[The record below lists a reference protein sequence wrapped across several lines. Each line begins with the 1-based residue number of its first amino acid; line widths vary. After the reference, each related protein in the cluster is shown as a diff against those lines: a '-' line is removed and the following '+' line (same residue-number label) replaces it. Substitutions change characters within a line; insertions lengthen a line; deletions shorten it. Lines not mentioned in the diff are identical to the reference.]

1 MPYIFNKYRPL
12 RDVVFCIGEGLLI
25 FLSFCTVQYFLMG
38 DFLYYYTLHTHI
50 SQAIV
55 ITFIFQLCLY
65 FYDLYDLSCDITIA
79 DTITR
84 MTQAFGLGCIVLA
97 IVYYSMPLL
106 TTAMSIFWPGYFTI
120 CGVVL
125 IWRWLYYMTLRKR
138 IFVQNILIFGT
149 GDFAT
154 QIAREVEG
162 KNDSAYRVVSFT
174 GESDV
179 AFNPHN
185 VPIHSKID
193 DLVTYCQQN
202 NISTIIIALD
212 DRRNKTPGGK
222 LLACKLHGISVQQGA
237 DFYESIT
244 SKLLVERIDPSAIF
258 FSNGFTIGRW
268 ARAVKR
274 TLDMSLS
281 IFGIVISLPITI
293 LSALV
298 IKLTSPGPVFYLQER
313 VGARGAT
320 FKIIKFRSMSQ
331 DAEKDGAVW
340 AMENDNRVTPYGGFI
355 RKTRID
361 EIPQLLNVL
370 KGEMS
375 LVGPR
380 PERPVFVKELTESI
394 PFYDI
399 RHHVKPGITGWAQ
412 VCYRYGASAEDSL
425 RKLEYDLYY
434 MKNQSIALDILIML
448 QTVKTILF
456 RKGSR

>member
-1 MPYIFNKYRPL
+1 MPYLFNKYHPL
-12 RDVVFCIGEGLLI
+12 REIIFCVGEGLLI
-25 FLSFCTVQYFLMG
+25 FLSFCTIYYFLIG
-38 DFLYYYTLHTHI
+38 DYLYRYTLDTHI
-50 SQAIV
+50 LQAIV
-55 ITFIFQLCLY
+55 ITFVFQLCLY
-65 FYDLYDLSCDITIA
+65 FYDLYDLSRDITIA

-84 MTQAFGLGCIVLA
+84 MTQAFGLGCITLA
-97 IVYYSMPLL
+97 ILYYSMPLL
-106 TTAMSIFWPGYFTI
+106 TTAMNIFWPGYFTI

-125 IWRWLYYMTLRKR
+125 IWRWLYYLILRKR

-149 GDFAT
+149 GNFAT
-154 QIAREVEG
+154 QIAKEVEG
-162 KNDSAYRVVSFT
+162 KNDSAHKIVGFT
-174 GESDV
+174 GEGDV
-179 AFNPHN
+179 AFNPRN
-185 VPIHSKID
+185 VPIHEKLD
-193 DLVTYCQQN
+193 DLVMYCQEN
-202 NISTIIIALD
+202 NVGTIVIALD
-212 DRRNKTPGGK
+212 DRRNKTPSGK

-237 DFYESIT
+237 EFFESIT
-244 SKLLVERIDPSAIF
+244 SKLFVERIDPSAIF

-268 ARAVKR
+268 AKATKR
-274 TLDMSLS
+274 IIDISLS
-281 IFGIVISLPITI
+281 ILGIIISLPVTI
-293 LSALV
+293 LSALI
-298 IKLTSPGPVFYLQER
+298 IKLSSPGPVFYLQER
-313 VGARGAT
+313 VGARGTT

-340 AMENDNRVTPYGGFI
+340 AMENDNRITPYGGFI